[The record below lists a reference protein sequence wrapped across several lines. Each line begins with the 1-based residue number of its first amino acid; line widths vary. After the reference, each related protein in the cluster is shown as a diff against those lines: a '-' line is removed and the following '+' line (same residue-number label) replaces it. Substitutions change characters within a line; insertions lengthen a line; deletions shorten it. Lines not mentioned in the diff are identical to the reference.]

1 MLFDISIR
9 YGSYGVVQKYLMN
22 DRQMGDTAIVASLA
36 GLASGVPEAL
46 TVQPTQ
52 VVKVRLQ
59 AKEHKGK
66 YNGPIDCCQKLLRN
80 EGIMAFTIGLG
91 PTIWRNCVWN
101 TVYFGLMHRVKQIL
115 PATHSELEKTFQTFI
130 SGFLGAVTATCFN
143 APFDVVK
150 SRFQCQVASQ
160 TAASSSSGII
170 ELKYKNTFQTLFLI
184 YKEEG
189 IIACYKGFKPKA
201 IRMGLGGATAMS
213 VYELVI
219 KLFK

>member
-1 MLFDISIR
+1 
-9 YGSYGVVQKYLMN
+9 
-22 DRQMGDTAIVASLA
+22 MGDTAIVASLA
-36 GLASGVPEAL
+36 GLASGLPEAL

-66 YNGPIDCCQKLLRN
+66 YTGPIDCCQKLLRN

-101 TVYFGLMHRVKQIL
+101 TVYFGLMHRVKQVL
-115 PATHSELEKTFQTFI
+115 PATHSEWEKMFQTFI

-150 SRFQCQVASQ
+150 SRFQCQVAATTL
-160 TAASSSSGII
+160 TAGTGTAVS
-170 ELKYKNTFQTLFLI
+170 ELKYKNTFQTLLLI

-189 IIACYKGFKPKA
+189 ILACYKGFKPKA
-201 IRMGLGGATAMS
+201 IRMGLGGATAMT
-213 VYELVI
+213 VYELII